1 METTAGSS
9 AKWNQPKYRAVGY
22 TSYVDET
29 LFGSNDGNDTGR
41 NSKNAAMS
49 RR

>member
-29 LFGSNDGNDTGR
+29 LFGCRSVTKVSQQDDLCL
-41 NSKNAAMS
+41 
-49 RR
+49 